1 VLYAPTP
8 MEPRVRFARTS
19 DDVRVAYWAH
29 GSGPVLVQT
38 PLVPFSHVE
47 MEWRNS
53 HLRRWYELLG
63 EFATVV
69 RYDCRNTGLSSRNVA
84 DVSLE
89 GQVRD
94 LEAVIDAVSTEPAA
108 VMGVFHSGP
117 PTIAYASAHLQR
129 VSHLLLWST
138 YAVGEEYWQAAQ
150 SEGLR
155 VLRQTDYRL
164 FLRTAAHELLGWAD
178 DEEADR
184 YSALMTAAVSPEDA
198 DRLIAATRTFD
209 VTAEAAQVERP
220 TLVIHRHDL
229 SWIDVSLSQDLASRI
244 PGAQLTV
251 LSGRSPLPGAGD
263 TEGPAGVI
271 ADFLGASRDAG
282 HSRSPRPDRVLATIL
297 FTDIVG
303 STERAVEI
311 GDRAWRD
318 VLDRHHDTVRAV
330 VSRFRGR
337 EIDTAGD
344 GFLVLF
350 DGPGPAIRAA
360 QTVGEAVRRLGL
372 EVRAGIH
379 SGEVELAQDGIR
391 GIAVHVG
398 ARVMALATAGEIL
411 VSSTVRDLVA
421 GSRITFE
428 DRGLQSLKGI
438 PGEWRVFSVRSS
450 DEALE

>member
-1 VLYAPTP
+1 
-8 MEPRVRFARTS
+8 MQPRVLFTRTS
-19 DDVRVAYWAH
+19 DDVRVAYWVH
-29 GSGPVLVQT
+29 GAGPVLVQT

-47 MEWRNS
+47 MEWQNP

-69 RYDCRNTGLSSRNVA
+69 RYDGRNTGLSSREVA
-84 DVSLE
+84 DVSLD

-108 VMGVFHSGP
+108 LLGVFHSGP
-117 PTIAYASAHLQR
+117 PSVAYAAAHPER
-129 VSHLLLWST
+129 VSHLLLWSA
-138 YAVGEEYWQAAQ
+138 YAVGTEYWRAAQ

-184 YSALMTAAVSPEDA
+184 YSTLMAAAVSPEDA
-198 DRLIAATRTFD
+198 DRLIAETRGFD
-209 VTAEAAQVERP
+209 VTGEASQVVQP
-220 TLVIHRHDL
+220 TLVIHRRDL
-229 SWIDVSLSQDLASRI
+229 SWIDVSLSRDLASLIRN
-244 PGAQLTV
+244 AQLTV
-251 LSGRSPLPGAGD
+251 LEGRSPLPGAGD
-263 TEGPAGVI
+263 TEGPAAVI
-271 ADFLGASRDAG
+271 AEFLGASRDAG
-282 HSRSPRPDRVLATIL
+282 PRHAETGRALATIL

-303 STERAVEI
+303 STERAAEI

-318 VLDRHHDTVRAV
+318 LLDRHHDTVRAI
-330 VSRFRGR
+330 VSRFHGR

-350 DGPGPAIRAA
+350 DAPGPAIRAA
-360 QTVGEAVRRLGL
+360 QATAAAVRHLGL
-372 EVRAGIH
+372 EVRVGVH
-379 SGEVELAQDGIR
+379 SGEVELARDGIR

-398 ARVMALATAGEIL
+398 ARVMALATAGEVL

-421 GSRITFE
+421 GSDIAF
-428 DRGLQSLKGI
+428 DDHGLHTLKGI
-438 PGEWRVFSVRSS
+438 PGEWRIFSVRS
-450 DEALE
+450 